1 MPTWML
7 CARTPVP
14 DTLIR
19 NLDPDTQQ
27 RLRTGAAALGMTQA
41 EYLRR
46 LMLLP
51 ALAAE
56 HPRWSADRLLSA
68 VGLATV
74 TV

>member
-1 MPTWML
+1 M
-7 CARTPVP
+7 P

-27 RLRTGAAALGMTQA
+27 RLRTGAAARGMTQA

-51 ALAAE
+51 SLALA
-56 HPRWSADRLLSA
+56 HPRWSAERLLSA
-68 VGLATV
+68 VGLV
-74 TV
+74 PVIV